1 MAESAAKIA
10 VRMIRSSDRRPS
22 RIRYA
27 AKKFRITVSEIHAA
41 AGCVNG
47 SNCTGQGCRL

>member
-10 VRMIRSSDRRPS
+10 VKMIRNSDKRPS
-22 RIRYA
+22 KIRYA
-27 AKKFRITVSEIHAA
+27 ARKFRISVSDIHAA

-47 SNCTGQGCRL
+47 SNCTGEGCRL